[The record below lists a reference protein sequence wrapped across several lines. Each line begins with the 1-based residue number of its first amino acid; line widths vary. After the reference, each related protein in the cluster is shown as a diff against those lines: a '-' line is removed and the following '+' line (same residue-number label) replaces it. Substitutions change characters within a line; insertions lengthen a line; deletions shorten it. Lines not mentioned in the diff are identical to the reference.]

1 MSDAAACCSRIGPAR
16 AEVYVNA
23 RLASSPKATDIF
35 AFSEATRTIRL
46 GERSASASDAETLN
60 LFRRSE
66 TSQGEELILCRQRI
80 LRFLTPNPNSAE
92 GVLWQEG
99 SAKEKEL
106 FASALLAVRQLS

>member
-1 MSDAAACCSRIGPAR
+1 M
-16 AEVYVNA
+16 NA

-92 GVLWQEG
+92 GVLWQEARG
-99 SAKEKEL
+99 RAAGVLDYDLTLS
-106 FASALLAVRQLS
+106 RQ